1 MLKQMLAVVMDGV
14 KDTNMMA
21 DYAKEA
27 YKHGEASAAAWFKS
41 HAQNRFAALERD
53 WRDVCEEMRRKHKP
67 DDVLDALTDYVD
79 GVVTELR
86 KTLEAM

>member
-1 MLKQMLAVVMDGV
+1 MIKQMLSVVMDGV
-14 KDTNMMA
+14 KDTNMLA

-27 YKHGEASAAAWFKS
+27 DKHGEASAAAWFKA

-53 WRDVCEEMRRKHKP
+53 WREVREEMRRKREP

-79 GVVTELR
+79 GAISELR